1 MKDRVAI
8 WPPRV
13 KGAYR
18 VWRVL
23 KAGWSLDLPNLPSVL
38 HRTFQTRSDQAVCT
52 PLAITRFRLKIENS
66 VKLIISTRCD
76 EQPKSHLGLGLITA
90 AIYFMFNERTRSFDP
105 QLREEVLKVIQT
117 LSETGMTLI
126 VVTHEMNFT
135 RDIAD
140 SVFFFGRSG
149 RRIWAT

>member
-1 MKDRVAI
+1 M
-8 WPPRV
+8 
-13 KGAYR
+13 
-18 VWRVL
+18 L
-23 KAGWSLDLPNLPSVL
+23 SLDS
-38 HRTFQTRSDQAVCT
+38 
-52 PLAITRFRLKIENS
+52 FRLKIEDS

-105 QLREEVLKVIQT
+105 QLREEVLNVIQT